1 MVEMTAITLGGF
13 DTSQNIADIVNSTE
27 IYSYNFSSTSNEAVA
42 TTADVTSEEV
52 SSFVKVTMSSD
63 NNIECVP
70 SQQFWI
76 GGAWKNASD
85 IEVGD
90 ECTTDYGGTET
101 VSAVETLSWQVTM
114 YSIPSM
120 ASNNSFY
127 AEGILVKI

>member
-1 MVEMTAITLGGF
+1 MTEMTAITLGGF
-13 DTSQNIADIVNSTE
+13 DTSQNIADIANGTE
-27 IYSYNFSSTSNEAVA
+27 IYSYNFSTTSNEAVA
-42 TTADVTSEEV
+42 TTAEVTSEEV
-52 SSFVKVTMSSD
+52 SSFVRITMSND
-63 NNIECVP
+63 NRIECIP
-70 SQQFWI
+70 SQQLWI

-90 ECTTDYGGTET
+90 ECTTDYEGTET

-120 ASNNSFY
+120 ASNDSCY

>member
-1 MVEMTAITLGGF
+1 MTEMTAITLGGF
-13 DTSQNIADIVNSTE
+13 DTSQNIADIANGTE
-27 IYSYNFSSTSNEAVA
+27 IYSYNFSTTSNEAVA
-42 TTADVTSEEV
+42 TTAEVTSEEV
-52 SSFVKVTMSSD
+52 SSFIRVTMSND
-63 NNIECVP
+63 NRIECIP

-90 ECTTDYGGTET
+90 ECTTDYERTET
-101 VSAVETLSWQVTM
+101 VSAVETLSWNVTM

-120 ASNNSFY
+120 ASNDSCY

>member
-1 MVEMTAITLGGF
+1 MTEMTAITLGGF
-13 DTSQNIADIVNSTE
+13 DTSQNIADIANGTE
-27 IYSYNFSSTSNEAVA
+27 IYSYNFSTTSNEAVA
-42 TTADVTSEEV
+42 TTAEVTSEEV
-52 SSFVKVTMSSD
+52 SSFIRVTMSSD
-63 NNIECVP
+63 NRIECIP

-90 ECTTDYGGTET
+90 ECTTDYEGTET

-120 ASNNSFY
+120 ASNDSCY